1 MNYSTDKAITCYS
14 EDLLGRASFS
24 KQLGKAI
31 SEYQSND
38 SLVIGL
44 FGKWGTGKTS
54 VINMVL
60 ESISSSPSSES
71 TVPIVL
77 KFAPWNYSDK
87 SNLISI
93 FFSELSSRI
102 VSDKSIASRKKIGEI
117 LQNYSGTF
125 QATAIIPICGI
136 FIAPI
141 LTNVAKA
148 TGAYLSK
155 AKDLDKLKLDLSEE
169 LIKAKRKIVVVID
182 DIDRLTNE
190 QIRDIFQ
197 LVKQVGDLPNII
209 YLLSMDREVVTNA
222 LSEIHKCDGNE
233 YLEKI
238 IQVPFEIPE
247 LSKDKIGKIFL
258 DRFHQVVANA
268 MSNPI
273 IDQHYLNLVFTYCI
287 APYIN
292 TIRDVNRVINIFQF
306 KLGLLHKELS
316 VEDMIAITTIEVLNP
331 TLYIWII
338 SNKFT
343 LCGKAIKIDEL
354 DHNIHKDTQE
364 YYDKVFREL
373 GLDTV
378 KTEYCLAILFP
389 AFAEMIGLHFYDA
402 SEVRGKMR
410 IAFNNRFD
418 YCFSLDEDYISV
430 PRKTIT
436 DFVFHYSKPAL
447 IRTVNDK
454 DILDNFKYFIDELE
468 SLIDSIPYSRV
479 ELIASVLLN
488 VCKSPEEINHADQY
502 LFSAYAL
509 SKNLANMLIRKL
521 LTSKERLN
529 VYYSAFSDC
538 TVLSFLSL
546 VDELYILERAYGRTA
561 EAKTVPNDQIL
572 DLEHLFKLESLFVR
586 NATKLFQPYKIVEIR
601 DFEFILDLWRKLD
614 PESSDNYINSIL
626 SDDVLTIKLICL
638 FASNWNSTKGSG
650 WQFNSTN
657 YSGYF
662 TNESIKTR
670 IEKIDKKEINK
681 FTHDEQLKLASFIM
695 NFGKSRDKH
704 VTLDEAQAL
713 LDKWKGFNRKTDD
726 H

>member
-1 MNYSTDKAITCYS
+1 MHQ
-14 EDLLGRASFS
+14 E
-24 KQLGKAI
+24 
-31 SEYQSND
+31 
-38 SLVIGL
+38 
-44 FGKWGTGKTS
+44 
-54 VINMVL
+54 
-60 ESISSSPSSES
+60 
-71 TVPIVL
+71 
-77 KFAPWNYSDK
+77 
-87 SNLISI
+87 
-93 FFSELSSRI
+93 
-102 VSDKSIASRKKIGEI
+102 KKIGDA
-117 LQNYSGTF
+117 LQNYSGAL
-125 QATAIIPICGI
+125 QATAMIPRFGTI
-136 FIAPI
+136 IAPL

-155 AKDLDKLKLDLSEE
+155 TGDLNKLKLDLSEE
-169 LIKAKRKIVVVID
+169 LKKAKRKIVVVID

-209 YLLSMDREVVTNA
+209 YLLSMDRGVVTNA

-247 LSKDKIGKIFL
+247 LSKDKIEKIFL
-258 DRFHQVVANA
+258 DRFHKVVANA

-273 IDQHYLNLVFTYCI
+273 IDHDYFNLVFTNCI

-306 KLGLLHKELS
+306 KLGILHKEIS
-316 VEDMIAITTIEVLNP
+316 VEDMIAITSIEVLNP
-331 TLYIWII
+331 TLYKWIV
-338 SNKFT
+338 SNKFA
-343 LCGKAIKIDEL
+343 LFGKGLNSDEL
-354 DHNIHKDTQE
+354 DHNVHRDAHK
-364 YYDKVFREL
+364 YYDNVFREL

-378 KTEYCLAILFP
+378 KTNYSLATLFP

-488 VCKSPEEINHADQY
+488 VCKSPEEITHADQY

-509 SKNLANMLIRKL
+509 SNRLANMLIRKL
-521 LTSKERLN
+521 RTSKERLN

-538 TVLSFLSL
+538 TLLSFLIL
-546 VDELYILERAYGRTA
+546 VDELYIIERAYGRTK

-572 DLEHLFKLESLFVR
+572 DLEHLYELESLFVK
-586 NATKLFQPYKIVEIR
+586 NATKLFQHYKIVEIR

-614 PESSDNYINSIL
+614 SESSDNYINSIL
-626 SDDVLTIKLICL
+626 SDDVLTLKLICL
-638 FASNWNSTKGSG
+638 FASKWISTEGSG
-650 WQFNSTN
+650 WYFYSLN

-670 IEKIDKKEINK
+670 IDKIDKKEISK
-681 FTHDEQLKLASFIM
+681 FTHDEQLKLASFIL
-695 NFGKSRDKH
+695 NYGKRRNEH
-704 VTLDEAQAL
+704 VTLDEAQVL
-713 LDKWKGFNRKTDD
+713 LDKWKGFNRKTDE